1 MFDYVYERRKHKN
14 PGLRNWKFLVLI
26 LNQLVL
32 VIEERYVIVTI
43 YITRRTI
50 NIKSRGL
57 LLSFYVFNYIYYLKL

>member
-1 MFDYVYERRKHKN
+1 
-14 PGLRNWKFLVLI
+14 
-26 LNQLVL
+26 

-57 LLSFYVFNYIYYLKL
+57 LLSFYVFNYIYYLKF